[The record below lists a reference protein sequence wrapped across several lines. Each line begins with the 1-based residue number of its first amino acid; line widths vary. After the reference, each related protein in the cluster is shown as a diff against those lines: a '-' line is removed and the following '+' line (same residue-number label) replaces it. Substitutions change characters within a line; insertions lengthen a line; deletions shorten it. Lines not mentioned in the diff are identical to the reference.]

1 MMNLSLLNKIEAS
14 PDKLDIIH
22 SKYPAHNPTCRL
34 TNGEGKKYTLLNV
47 GDKVYIKK
55 NKNRPSYVVGEVKSY
70 ESDAY
75 FGYKYNVLIQG
86 KKYIRTQ
93 KDFMEF

>member
-1 MMNLSLLNKIEAS
+1 MNLLSKIEQN

-22 SKYPAHNPTCRL
+22 SKYPANNPTCRL
-34 TNGEGKKYTLLNV
+34 TNGEGKRYNLLNV
-47 GDKVYIKK
+47 GDKVYIRK
-55 NKNRPSYVVGEVKSY
+55 NKGINNFVVGEIKAY
-70 ESDAY
+70 QTDALY
-75 FGYKYNVLIQG
+75 GYKYEIIIHG